1 MTLQSSGA
9 ISLSNIAGEFGG
21 STPHSLSEYYRGGG
35 LVQSH
40 SGTAGIPSS
49 GTISFNQFYG
59 KTATAP
65 VDNVISFTVQTYS
78 QGTGK
83 NVFTVYG
90 ANGSMSDG
98 SVVTNNGTALTV
110 ANVEM
115 SSFGIVGISFDF
127 GGGNNSGSAY
137 YAYNTG
143 AIRGVI
149 RGGVNRPFTAPAT
162 GANTMQLR
170 GTTPNQNQIFNE
182 AAADL
187 AYMQGQNGN
196 NISMTF
202 TY

>member
-65 VDNVISFTVQTYS
+65 VDNNISFTVQTYS
-78 QGTGK
+78 VGTGK

-90 ANGSMSDG
+90 ANNNMSDG
-98 SVVTNNGTALTV
+98 SVVTNNGTSLSI
-110 ANVEM
+110 ANVEIT
-115 SSFGIVGISFDF
+115 SFGLTGISFDF
-127 GGGNNSGSAY
+127 GGGSNSGSGY

-149 RGGVNRPFTAPAT
+149 RGGINRPFDAPAT
-162 GANTMQLR
+162 GTNFLNLR
-170 GTTPNQNQIFNE
+170 ATTPGGGTIFNE
-182 AAADL
+182 AQADL

-196 NISMTF
+196 NITMTF

>member
-65 VDNVISFTVQTYS
+65 VDNNVSFTCVFFT
-78 QGTGK
+78 TGSGK
-83 NVFTVYG
+83 MVFNNYG
-90 ANGSMSDG
+90 ANSSMSDG
-98 SVVTNNGTALTV
+98 SVVTNNGTSLTITTIDI
-110 ANVEM
+110 
-115 SSFGIVGISFDF
+115 SSLGINGIAVNF
-127 GGGNNSGSAY
+127 GGAANAGTGYA
-137 YAYNTG
+137 AYNTG
-143 AIRGVI
+143 AIRGMTLGNGTNYSFLAPQTGSQNI
-149 RGGVNRPFTAPAT
+149 ILESTASGGTVF
-162 GANTMQLR
+162 GL
-170 GTTPNQNQIFNE
+170 
-182 AAADL
+182 AAAQL
-187 AYMQGQNGN
+187 AYMQGANGSN
-196 NISMTF
+196 VTFTF

>member
-35 LVQSH
+35 LVPAH
-40 SGTAGIPSS
+40 AGTVGIPT
-49 GTISFNQFYG
+49 GGAISMSNFYG

-78 QGTGK
+78 VGSGK

-98 SVVTNNGTALTV
+98 SVVTNNGTSLTI
-110 ANVEM
+110 ANVEI
-115 SSFGIVGISFDF
+115 SSFGLTGISFDF
-127 GGGNNSGSAY
+127 GGGSNSGSAY

-149 RGGVNRPFTAPAT
+149 RGGVNRPFVAPAT
-162 GANTMQLR
+162 GAYTMTLR
-170 GTTPNQNQIFNE
+170 ATTPNQNQIFNE

-187 AYMQGQNGN
+187 SYMQGQNGN